1 MPLSIIRARIALP
14 GSSTLVRR
22 RLSIAILTPS
32 RFCPLNSGR
41 PKGVQPR
48 IQQDDPGR
56 ITANQEVAPKRR
68 HFRVGDHPPRTP
80 KIGASRGWKRA
91 LACSRHLSFR
101 CPELNEGRLVRLG
114 LRMSG
119 GPDPRWAAVTCL
131 EKLKLP
137 AGPVLHIDH
146 LFARMQR
153 LNTYEAKT
161 NAMTRIGSILSQVLP
176 PPFSCE

>member
-1 MPLSIIRARIALP
+1 MLFADSWVVRECKIANAR
-14 GSSTLVRR
+14 
-22 RLSIAILTPS
+22 
-32 RFCPLNSGR
+32 FEDCP
-41 PKGVQPR
+41 
-48 IQQDDPGR
+48 I
-56 ITANQEVAPKRR
+56 
-68 HFRVGDHPPRTP
+68 
-80 KIGASRGWKRA
+80 WKRE

-119 GPDPRWAAVTCL
+119 GPDPRWAAMTCL

-137 AGPVLHIDH
+137 AGRVLHIDH

-161 NAMTRIGSILSQVLP
+161 NAMTRIGSNLSQVLP